1 MPLNRPPAM
10 HILYLSLYRHVGER
24 TEGFGWG
31 RRKEAMARTKA
42 NPPAKVDKRYIICP
56 WCGEKVQYLRR
67 RGHSCFKFHLSEIE
81 RNVQQM
87 NRD

>member
-1 MPLNRPPAM
+1 
-10 HILYLSLYRHVGER
+10 
-24 TEGFGWG
+24 
-31 RRKEAMARTKA
+31 MARTKT

-81 RNVQQM
+81 RNAQQM
-87 NRD
+87 SRD